1 MLKKI
6 VNHLLNTITGWVVG
20 LLTTLGLSF
29 LWLNIIPVIDRTGHG
44 PGLPVI
50 LLIIMG
56 MVSPVS
62 VIGGFIGGMI
72 PKEGG
77 RKDQMIY
84 AAIMGAF
91 LTTPLALFV
100 FWYTGF

>member
-6 VNHLLNTITGWVVG
+6 VNHLLNTTTGWVVG

-29 LWLNIIPVIDRTGHG
+29 LWLNIIPVVERTGHG

-56 MVSPVS
+56 IVSPVAGA
-62 VIGGFIGGMI
+62 GGLFGGMI

-77 RKDQMIY
+77 RKDQTIY
-84 AAIMGAF
+84 AAIFGAF
-91 LTTPLALFV
+91 LTTPLALFI
-100 FWYTGF
+100 FWYIGF